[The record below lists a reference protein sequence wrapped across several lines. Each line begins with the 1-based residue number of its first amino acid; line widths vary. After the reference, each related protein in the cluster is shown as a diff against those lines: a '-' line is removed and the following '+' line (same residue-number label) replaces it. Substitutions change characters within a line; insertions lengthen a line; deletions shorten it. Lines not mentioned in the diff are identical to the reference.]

1 MRANRQEF
9 DHEFI
14 LRTKTNLEQYRGD
27 YEVTQLINCMT
38 GMLIIPKETYYNEI
52 SDNIIELELLNQL
65 KSNVSQY
72 TQSKPLNLQYIVNK
86 MRNAVS
92 HGHIEFEAIKSY
104 KSGLELEIIS
114 VKFKDE
120 LKKADMNNQK
130 QYTNDLYDFEMSVDI
145 SLLRRF
151 LIAFADAMI
160 TIIQQQKVK

>member
-1 MRANRQEF
+1 
-9 DHEFI
+9 
-14 LRTKTNLEQYRGD
+14 
-27 YEVTQLINCMT
+27 
-38 GMLIIPKETYYNEI
+38 
-52 SDNIIELELLNQL
+52 
-65 KSNVSQY
+65 
-72 TQSKPLNLQYIVNK
+72 